1 MQTETFDT
9 AADFL
14 AALKGK
20 PRGKRGRATRPD
32 IPRAGRAERTGLTV
46 LLTAGWSIEFRIG
59 RGYRL
64 SRGVVATPW
73 AASEAAACA
82 AAKGLGQ

>member
-32 IPRAGRAERTGLTV
+32 IPSAGRAPRTGLTT
-46 LLTAGWSIEFRIG
+46 LLAAGWSIEYRPSV
-59 RGYRL
+59 GYRL
-64 SRGVVATPW
+64 SRGTVATPW
-73 AASEAAACA
+73 EASEEDVCL
-82 AAKGLGQ
+82 AAKELG